1 MEVSRK
7 ARSSHS
13 WWNFPGIRTHQGPG
27 ASSNG
32 CVEHQVDI
40 EARKCRLYVSESVGS
55 GTKSAVRWVFMGA
68 SGADNISVISSDL
81 CTILVEDMSMYSVR
95 EVHDDNT

>member
-1 MEVSRK
+1 
-7 ARSSHS
+7 
-13 WWNFPGIRTHQGPG
+13 
-27 ASSNG
+27 
-32 CVEHQVDI
+32 
-40 EARKCRLYVSESVGS
+40 
-55 GTKSAVRWVFMGA
+55 MGA